1 MSCSLEMAHKPTL
14 SAFVMLQ
21 QRKAIHPRKTGC
33 YPAKYPIN
41 VETFPSSERQHASG
55 SRERGC
61 ETDHAG
67 TASTHSCGLLLMQPP
82 TKHVFAAKNKPTF
95 CLTYKG
101 HGALPLVHHSGVQIC
116 LWINSECVKM
126 VRFCTIV
133 EFSDL
138 FGIPSFKSCMMRC
151 LQNMQ
156 VVDGTPCSPDTSAVC
171 VQGKCIKAGCDG
183 KLNSNRKFD
192 KCGVCGGDNKG
203 CKKVSGM
210 FTKPM

>member
-1 MSCSLEMAHKPTL
+1 
-14 SAFVMLQ
+14 
-21 QRKAIHPRKTGC
+21 
-33 YPAKYPIN
+33 
-41 VETFPSSERQHASG
+41 
-55 SRERGC
+55 
-61 ETDHAG
+61 
-67 TASTHSCGLLLMQPP
+67 
-82 TKHVFAAKNKPTF
+82 
-95 CLTYKG
+95 
-101 HGALPLVHHSGVQIC
+101 
-116 LWINSECVKM
+116 M
-126 VRFCTIV
+126 VCFCTTV

-138 FGIPSFKSCMMRC
+138 FGITSFKSCMMRC